1 MTPQVQTPHRF
12 NTSSPHQARRIH
24 SGLTFSRGWLINISK
39 ETLAIAKTGKYQ
51 TRKGKVVDVSE
62 ALKYSLEN
70 SLHYHSSHVFEPS
83 KTTNE
88 QFESTEFCV
97 CYGSSL
103 QVATKL
109 QDELIRLEE
118 HAEVGILN
126 SASGKF
132 PDKFLRGTLSQ
143 EESLCRSSLL
153 YPCLEQYK
161 DRPHHFYYVNQ
172 KAKYYESS
180 SSCAIFCPR
189 VPVIREDSMEG
200 FLLDNYRHMSFVNI
214 PAPNAFVL
222 GTDDEEATIP
232 KAQKPGAD
240 EKDKEFMSIDAAM
253 HDRLFRA
260 LSIFAE
266 NGCTHLVLCAFG
278 CGVHGNNPKTIANCF
293 KSILSNELKGR
304 FRMVVF
310 AIQPSR
316 PQNFEEFAAVFA
328 ETAHC

>member
-1 MTPQVQTPHRF
+1 V
-12 NTSSPHQARRIH
+12 
-24 SGLTFSRGWLINISK
+24 
-39 ETLAIAKTGKYQ
+39 
-51 TRKGKVVDVSE
+51 
-62 ALKYSLEN
+62 
-70 SLHYHSSHVFEPS
+70 HYHSSHSFHPS
-83 KTTNE
+83 QTTE
-88 QFESTEFCV
+88 RFDSTEFCV

-109 QDELIRLEE
+109 EDELLRVND

-143 EESLCRSSLL
+143 EEGLCRASLL

-161 DRPHHFYYVNQ
+161 DRPHHFYYVN
-172 KAKYYESS
+172 KKEKYQESS

-189 VPVIREDSMEG
+189 VPIIREDSMRG
-200 FLLDNYRHMSFVNI
+200 DLLDDYRQFSFVNI

-222 GTDDEEATIP
+222 ATDKEATVP

-240 EKDKEFMSIDAAM
+240 EKDKEFMSIDSAM
-253 HDRLFRA
+253 HDRLLRA

-266 NGCTHLVLCAFG
+266 HGCTDLVLCAFG
-278 CGVHGNNPKTIANCF
+278 CGVHGNNPRKIAACF
-293 KSILSNELKGR
+293 KAILSNELKGR
-304 FRMVVF
+304 FRLVVF

-316 PQNFEEFAAVFA
+316 PQNYEEFVNVF
-328 ETAHC
+328 ENE